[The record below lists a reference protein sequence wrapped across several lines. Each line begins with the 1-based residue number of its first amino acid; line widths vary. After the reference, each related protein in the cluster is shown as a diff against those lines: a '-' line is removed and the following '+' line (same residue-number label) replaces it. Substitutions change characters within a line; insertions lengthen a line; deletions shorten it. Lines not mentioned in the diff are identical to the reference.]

1 MLTMNSRGGGA
12 GAGSA
17 AAGRPTGRNARLSK
31 AVMAKVDRVMEVCSV
46 PFDEAHRVLQ
56 DNGMDVQRT
65 IERFVSGEEE
75 WNEVSTKKKKPAVRP
90 SSARGGHTGRPHPRA
105 HDTGARPPK
114 SYTRGG
120 PRSYPAPAGVGGVL
134 LRRAL
139 APFAAQLRRVA
150 VVPPGQAAMHWQR
163 RQAAVQ
169 ALIWRVLAWRLGRSL
184 RRTRRFLL
192 RQAVTMQN
200 PHLPTAGVPRRSVE
214 ASKWGP
220 MPLRLRIR
228 QRQRG
233 LGVAAPPV
241 QLARQCRGPRLLS
254 TTRPRRLLGCH
265 MPRLRLLQSG
275 GRLRSPRRRLAVR
288 GLAHRPSLC
297 HQRRHPRLGWRP

>member
-1 MLTMNSRGGGA
+1 MAIVVRTRVLPSLTLLQERRSGTKCPPRKRSRPCDLHLHGVVTPAVPTRARTTRVHALQSRTPA
-12 GAGSA
+12 GAPD
-17 AAGRPTGRNARLSK
+17 RILRL
-31 AVMAKVDRVMEVCSV
+31 
-46 PFDEAHRVLQ
+46 
-56 DNGMDVQRT
+56 
-65 IERFVSGEEE
+65 
-75 WNEVSTKKKKPAVRP
+75 
-90 SSARGGHTGRPHPRA
+90 RA
-105 HDTGARPPK
+105 L
-114 SYTRGG
+114 
-120 PRSYPAPAGVGGVL
+120 GGVL

-169 ALIWRVLAWRLGRSL
+169 ALIWRALAWRLGRSL